1 MKQTFWAK
9 IAFKNI
15 FENKKFHLANLIVS
29 IFTVTTLYL
38 YVFMATNPGL
48 KNAAGYT
55 SLLFI
60 LYLGCFFL
68 SVVTLVFKS
77 YTNKIFIKR
86 RNKELGLYSVWG
98 LESRH
103 INSILSFEALYIYLA
118 SVGIGLIIGVILQ
131 RFIYETLF
139 TLMKCN
145 AKYQAGFK
153 FSNLWVTM
161 IIIFAI
167 DFLILLKNMK
177 AIKKQQVITLLMEED
192 SNKVVKKLKATDI
205 IKGIIGM
212 VMIVGAYIYVNTI
225 DDVLNSIA
233 TIFVALVILF
243 IGSYLTIACFVVMIE
258 FFLKKKDGIYY
269 KNTFF
274 TTIAKLISRTK
285 NNALS
290 LAVINIL
297 FTCVVIGAST
307 TIALYL
313 GTDRQASE
321 AFKVDG
327 EINTHNREDMPLV
340 EEVIRYSAKKAG
352 VEVEQIKTY
361 DDYTFPTIFDEKN
374 GSFKIDGK
382 TNRDLD
388 DLISFISLED
398 YNKYENK
405 ELTLESDEVY
415 FVSDVD
421 VPTKKFR
428 EIDIYG
434 KKFKVKDVLEGSTPN
449 EIDNIKYVY
458 NFTVILKDYSAIEK
472 MQAYLMSLGNNREIF
487 HYVDYDVSGDMDDEI
502 KVEEILRQK
511 TKEIKSI
518 YFFNSN
524 ATQKRTR
531 YERNAIFLFL
541 GSFISL
547 IFVMYMIFIMYYKQI
562 QEAVDDVGNVKIMQ
576 KIGMSAAEIKKSI
589 MAENGILF
597 FIPIGMAFI
606 HVVACFKII
615 CDILKLFML
624 TDMDFARICIIVFSV
639 AILIAYTIMYCGA
652 YKVYTNIVLQDE

>member
-48 KNAAGYT
+48 KNAAGY
-55 SLLFI
+55 SALLFI

-98 LESRH
+98 LESKH
-103 INSILSFEALYIYLA
+103 INSILSFEALYMYLA
-118 SVGIGLIIGVILQ
+118 SVGIGLLIGVILQ

-139 TLMKCN
+139 ALMKCN

-177 AIKKQQVITLLMEED
+177 AIKKQQVITLLKEED

-212 VMIVGAYIYVNTI
+212 VMIVGAYIYVNII
-225 DDVLNSIA
+225 DDFLNSIS
-233 TIFVALVILF
+233 TIFVALIILF

-321 AFKVDG
+321 AYKMDG
-327 EINTHNREDMPLV
+327 GISARNREDMPLV
-340 EEVIRYSAKKAG
+340 EEAIRHSAKKAG
-352 VEVEQIKTY
+352 VEVEQIIIDDTY
-361 DDYTFPTIFDEKN
+361 AFPTVFDEKKGVFSYEN
-374 GSFKIDGK
+374 KTTKSIPELIRFID
-382 TNRDLD
+382 
-388 DLISFISLED
+388 LED
-398 YNKYENK
+398 FNKYEHK
-405 ELTLESDEVY
+405 DLTLEDNEAYFISDEDIKVDKLDCL
-415 FVSDVD
+415 DVH
-421 VPTKKFR
+421 
-428 EIDIYG
+428 G
-434 KKFKVKDVLEGSTPN
+434 KKYKIKNILEGPIYTDV
-449 EIDNIKYVY
+449 DNIKYMY
-458 NFTVILKDYSAIEK
+458 AYTVIVKDYKELENI
-472 MQAYLMSLGNNREIF
+472 QRYMSSIGYNKEIS
-487 HYVDYDVSGDMDDEI
+487 HYVHYNVSGNMEDEMNI
-502 KVEEILRQK
+502 MRILKEELKKI
-511 TKEIKSI
+511 ESVD
-518 YFFNSN
+518 YFDSN
-524 ATQKRTR
+524 ATQKQTR

-562 QEAVDDVGNVKIMQ
+562 QEAVDDIGNVKIMQ